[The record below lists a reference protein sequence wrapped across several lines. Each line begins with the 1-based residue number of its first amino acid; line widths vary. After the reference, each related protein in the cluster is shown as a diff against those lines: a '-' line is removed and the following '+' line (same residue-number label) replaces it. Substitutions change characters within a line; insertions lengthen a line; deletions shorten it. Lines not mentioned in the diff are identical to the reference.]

1 MSLAPSP
8 DGTEK
13 GGGASL
19 CWVSRFLWGNPGGT
33 RGQSLPPDRDRQ
45 QGQQGR
51 ARVPGGIAEPAAPL
65 PPQPPARPDPEPTPQ
80 VPVSPSRGAPRSPTT
95 GYGCMS
101 ARSQSPKP
109 PNGGQGWRIT
119 KRRST
124 KRGRGPGAPHGGM
137 KQRRGHK
144 GSGRAHEG
152 CERVRGGARWVWGRR
167 AHLPL
172 VSAAIA
178 GHMTEA
184 VAGMSAWALA
194 TRGGRPLEG
203 GGSV

>member
-1 MSLAPSP
+1 MAQKREAGPVYAGSLDSSGATQA
-8 DGTEK
+8 GH
-13 GGGASL
+13 GASPSL
-19 CWVSRFLWGNPGGT
+19 QTGTDSRGS
-33 RGQSLPPDRDRQ
+33 REGQGSL
-45 QGQQGR
+45 G
-51 ARVPGGIAEPAAPL
+51 ASAEPVAPL
-65 PPQPPARPDPEPTPQ
+65 PPRPPARPDPEPTPQ
-80 VPVSPSRGAPRSPTT
+80 VPVSPSRGAPRNPTT

-101 ARSQSPKP
+101 SRSQSPKP

-119 KRRST
+119 KRRSI
-124 KRGRGPGAPHGGM
+124 KRGRGTGAPHGGM

-194 TRGGRPLEG
+194 TRGGETPSRWG
-203 GGSV
+203 